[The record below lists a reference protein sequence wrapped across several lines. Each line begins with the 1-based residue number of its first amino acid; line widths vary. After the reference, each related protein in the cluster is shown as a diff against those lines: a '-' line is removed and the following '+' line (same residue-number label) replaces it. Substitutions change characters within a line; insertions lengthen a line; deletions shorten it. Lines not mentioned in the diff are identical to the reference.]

1 MKEYLY
7 LEHDGK
13 LLLVDNEGKGPEIP
27 IMGRIH
33 GGDSLIRLPTVEEVK
48 NMGIEWN
55 KKRENF
61 IYFEN
66 YEVKVIVGFPQIEW
80 PENWAWKD
88 SVISDNAVH
97 PLVRE
102 SVYRTIHRV
111 VSKVI
116 IENEQ
121 GMILMAKA
129 SRGFF
134 NGCWTLPGGFV
145 DYGEHPRSAAV
156 REAKEELGVEIE
168 IADNLGES
176 GDLREG
182 NDGSFI
188 QQNIFTSE
196 GINWLSFTY
205 RAKSNISIE
214 NINPKKG
221 EIEEVK
227 WFTKGNAIRNSVSLF
242 DREAISSLN
251 K

>member
-13 LLLVDNEGKGPEIP
+13 LLLVNNDGKGPEKP
-27 IMGRIH
+27 VMGRTH
-33 GGDSLIRLPTVEEVK
+33 VGDSLIRLPTVDEVK
-48 NMGIEWN
+48 DMGIEWER
-55 KKRENF
+55 KRENS

-66 YEVKVIVGFPQIEW
+66 YEAKVIVALPRIEW

-88 SVISDNAVH
+88 FVISDNAVD
-97 PLVRE
+97 PIVRE

-116 IENEQ
+116 IENDQE
-121 GMILMAKA
+121 MILMAKS

-145 DYGEHPRSAAV
+145 DYGEHPRQAAI
-156 REAKEELGVEIE
+156 REAKEELGIEIE

-176 GDLREG
+176 GDRKKG
-182 NDGSFI
+182 NDGAFI

-205 RAKSNISIE
+205 RVKSNTNIE
-214 NINPKKG
+214 DIIPKKG
-221 EIEEVK
+221 EIEDAR
-227 WFTKGNAIRNSVSLF
+227 WFTKENALRNSVSLF
-242 DREAISSLN
+242 DKEAILSLN

>member
-13 LLLVDNEGKGPEIP
+13 LLLVNNDGKGPEKP
-27 IMGRIH
+27 VMGRTH
-33 GGDSLIRLPTVEEVK
+33 VGDSLIRLPTVDEVK
-48 NMGIEWN
+48 DMGIEWER
-55 KKRENF
+55 KRENS

-66 YEVKVIVGFPQIEW
+66 YEAKVIVALPRIEW

-88 SVISDNAVH
+88 FVISDNAVD
-97 PLVRE
+97 PIVRE

-116 IENEQ
+116 IENDQE
-121 GMILMAKA
+121 MILMAKS

-145 DYGEHPRSAAV
+145 DYGEHPRQAAI
-156 REAKEELGVEIE
+156 REAKEELGIEIE

-176 GDLREG
+176 GGRKKG
-182 NDGSFI
+182 NDGAFI

-205 RAKSNISIE
+205 RVKSNTNIE
-214 NINPKKG
+214 DIIPKKG
-221 EIEEVK
+221 EIEDAR
-227 WFTKGNAIRNSVSLF
+227 WFTKENALRNSVSLF
-242 DREAISSLN
+242 DKEAILSLN

>member
-13 LLLVDNEGKGPEIP
+13 LLLVNNDGKGPEKP
-27 IMGRIH
+27 VMGRTH
-33 GGDSLIRLPTVEEVK
+33 VGDSLIRLPTVEEVK

-55 KKRENF
+55 KKRENS

-66 YEVKVIVGFPQIEW
+66 YEAKVIVALPRIEW

-88 SVISDNAVH
+88 FVISDNAVD
-97 PLVRE
+97 PIVRE

-116 IENEQ
+116 IENDQ
-121 GMILMAKA
+121 GMILMAKS

-145 DYGEHPRSAAV
+145 DYGEHPRQAAI
-156 REAKEELGVEIE
+156 REAKEELGIEIE

-176 GDLREG
+176 GGRKKG
-182 NDGSFI
+182 NDGAFI

-205 RAKSNISIE
+205 RVKSNTNIE
-214 NINPKKG
+214 DIIPKKG
-221 EIEEVK
+221 EIEDAR
-227 WFTKGNAIRNSVSLF
+227 WFTKENALRNSVSLF
-242 DREAISSLN
+242 DKEAILSLN

>member
-13 LLLVDNEGKGPEIP
+13 LLLVNNDGKGPEKP
-27 IMGRIH
+27 VMGRTH
-33 GGDSLIRLPTVEEVK
+33 VGDSLIRLPTVDEVK
-48 NMGIEWN
+48 DMGIEWER
-55 KKRENF
+55 KRENS

-66 YEVKVIVGFPQIEW
+66 YEAKVIVALPRIEW

-88 SVISDNAVH
+88 FVISDNAVD
-97 PLVRE
+97 PIVRE

-116 IENEQ
+116 IENDQE
-121 GMILMAKA
+121 MILMAKS

-145 DYGEHPRSAAV
+145 DYGEHPRQAAI
-156 REAKEELGVEIE
+156 REAKEELGIEIE

-176 GDLREG
+176 GDRKKG
-182 NDGSFI
+182 NDGAFI

-205 RAKSNISIE
+205 RVKSNTNIE
-214 NINPKKG
+214 DIIPKKG
-221 EIEEVK
+221 EIEEAR
-227 WFTKGNAIRNSVSLF
+227 WFTKENALRNSVSLF
-242 DREAISSLN
+242 DKEAILSLN